1 MILLTTIDRFVS
13 TTAEVRYRSF
23 SQLKVAYRVAPIVI
37 IVSLL
42 SSTHMLVFYGSYP
55 SCTAQSG
62 TYAIIYSVHLTIWT
76 GATATRM
83 TTEQRRT
90 QKTESQLIVMMLS
103 QANLSSCFNL
113 IRIALYAYFVLTT
126 TVPKSNYHRTVDGL
140 LL

>member
-76 GATATRM
+76 GILPNG
-83 TTEQRRT
+83 
-90 QKTESQLIVMMLS
+90 LILS
-103 QANLSSCFNL
+103 FSF
-113 IRIALYAYFVLTT
+113 LTFRN
-126 TVPKSNYHRTVDGL
+126 VVKQNSV
-140 LL
+140 